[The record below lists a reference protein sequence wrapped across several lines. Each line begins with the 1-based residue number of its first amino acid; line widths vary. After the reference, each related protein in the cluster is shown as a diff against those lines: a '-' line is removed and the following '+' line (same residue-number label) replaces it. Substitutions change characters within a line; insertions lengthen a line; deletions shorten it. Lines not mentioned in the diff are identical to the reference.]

1 MVTHYELLGVAPG
14 APLGVIKAAH
24 RALAR
29 EHHPDLGGD
38 AAKCAAVNI
47 AWDCLSD
54 PKRRRIYDTLIKAS
68 RAPACGTCKGTGS
81 ISVQQG
87 FKKRT
92 TKVCPACLG
101 VGS

>member
-1 MVTHYELLGVAPG
+1 MSHYTVLGVAPG
-14 APLGVIKAAH
+14 ARLEVIKAAH

-29 EHHPDLGGD
+29 KHHPDLGGD
-38 AAKCAAVNI
+38 AAKCARVNI
-47 AWDCLSD
+47 AWDVLSD
-54 PKRRRIYDTLIKAS
+54 PKRRRIYDVLLKATQP
-68 RAPACGTCKGTGS
+68 PACTTCKGTGS
-81 ISVQQG
+81 VSVQQG